1 MASDP
6 RIKTFKL
13 EFPIRKPSIGLK
25 PMRTYHGRIKVEVS
39 EPISINQL
47 RVQFEGWE
55 SIDFGS
61 KIGATRKPIFR
72 SSEDLLQGGGM
83 VVDTIAQDA
92 TFDFSCTM
100 PNVNYPSAMQSTIC
114 EIVYTVSASLVGSS
128 RPSTAMTSGPSTEAP
143 VQARPESSC
152 VNHVVPLATDTLNV
166 QLMPRVLPSGV
177 GWLKP
182 MVMRDGVVLSEPV
195 RRRFRRH
202 TVQTAMNIC
211 VQVRNHCCTLG
222 EAISVDIDTTLL
234 QKDRVLTFVRA
245 AIIEQVSLKTQVQDA
260 QALEIINAF
269 ISSGQHEQKQSPQQ
283 LQQQQA
289 STFILAE
296 RTLNRKV
303 SELDP
308 SALSGLAA
316 RDWGSSHNTLSGEPP
331 ILGLDSVQNLH
342 IRVPRRDV
350 CTAEGFFL
358 NFSHVLRLTF
368 GLTSRPSNGRFDTK
382 YATKDVP
389 LRLVTSKF
397 GDVGRTSQVEINK
410 RLSALTTESDG
421 SMVSEAY
428 GYLLS
433 ENSRAVRPAPLES
446 LASTSEMPAPSIVA
460 VVNPSCRLYT
470 PVTRPMS
477 SGMYTFGTST
487 MTSGSHM
494 LRPNSSP
501 SHGNVRSISSLI
513 TPDTPTLMTCAA
525 AQRMLVESASFESKP
540 LPPVPSGSDEQL
552 ATLSDGMSEL
562 PTSDYKCAII
572 ESVLDTA
579 SDQTNASRPE
589 SPAESVLYMANRL
602 SSSQYS
608 DCSRALNRDTLVDTH
623 PDPVGEKSKLHSHP
637 SSDSIDSDDAEAA
650 AKQPRSQSPLSL
662 LSSSGSMED
671 ISSSSVEEDIDTSG
685 SYMSLDDQLQETSL
699 PPPSPQQYHEE
710 ASRKPQ
716 EVLPT
721 PISPTFSETRTASS
735 PRFNDKRG
743 SSQSEGETIVYSPRS
758 NSNDDD
764 EHDVLS
770 IQSITPI
777 IKRLELPELPAMESL
792 SEMTKGMLE
801 SSSVFVDNSELSSF
815 WSSSGL

>member
-1 MASDP
+1 MALDP

-13 EFPIRKPSIGLK
+13 EFPIRKPSMGLK

-39 EPISINQL
+39 EPIAINQL

-83 VVDTIAQDA
+83 VVDTIARDA

-128 RPSTAMTSGPSTEAP
+128 RPSSAMTSGPSTEVS

-152 VNHVVPLATDTLNV
+152 ANHVVPLATDTLKV

-222 EAISVDIDTTLL
+222 EAISVDIDATLL

-269 ISSGQHEQKQSPQQ
+269 VSSGQHEQKQSSQQ
-283 LQQQQA
+283 QQQQQQA
-289 STFILAE
+289 STVILAE

-316 RDWGSSHNTLSGEPP
+316 KDWGLSHNTYSGESP
-331 ILGLDSVQNLH
+331 ILGLDRVQNLH

-358 NFSHVLRLTF
+358 KFSHVLRLTF

-397 GDVGRTSQVEINK
+397 GDVGRMSQVEINK

-433 ENSRAVRPAPLES
+433 ENSRAVRPTPLES

-470 PVTRPMS
+470 PVARPMS
-477 SGMYTFGTST
+477 SGMYTFATST
-487 MTSGSHM
+487 MTSSSHM
-494 LRPNSSP
+494 LRPNSLP

-513 TPDTPTLMTCAA
+513 TPDTPTLMTGAA

-540 LPPVPSGSDEQL
+540 LPPVPSGSGEQL
-552 ATLSDGMSEL
+552 ATLSGGMSEL
-562 PTSDYKCAII
+562 PTSDYECAIVG
-572 ESVLDTA
+572 SVLDVP
-579 SDQTNASRPE
+579 SDQTDASRPE
-589 SPAESVLYMANRL
+589 SPAESVLYMNNRL
-602 SSSQYS
+602 SGSQYS

-623 PDPVGEKSKLHSHP
+623 PDPVGAKPELHSHP
-637 SSDSIDSDDAEAA
+637 SSDSIDNDDAEAA
-650 AKQPRSQSPLSL
+650 TKQSRSQSPLSL

-685 SYMSLDDQLQETSL
+685 SYMSLDDQLQERS
-699 PPPSPQQYHEE
+699 PSPPQHHEE
-710 ASRKPQ
+710 AIRRPQ

-721 PISPTFSETRTASS
+721 PISPTFRKIQTASS

-758 NSNDDD
+758 DTNDD
-764 EHDVLS
+764 EQDVLS

-777 IKRLELPELPAMESL
+777 IKRPELPELPAMESL
-792 SEMTKGMLE
+792 SEMTKDMLG
-801 SSSVFVDNSELSSF
+801 STSVFVDNNELSSF
-815 WSSSGL
+815 WSSANL